1 MWVLLGFKKN
11 LPSRNRD
18 MLLFLFHHGKC
29 IHMLPIVDED
39 KWGTQVSFK
48 GGHNQNFRLVLLDEF
63 ELLKRV
69 EQNF

>member
-1 MWVLLGFKKN
+1 
-11 LPSRNRD
+11 
-18 MLLFLFHHGKC
+18 MLLFLFHYGKC

-48 GGHNQNFRLVLLDEF
+48 GGHNQNFRSVLLDKF
-63 ELLKRV
+63 GLLKRV